1 MAGTAGPY
9 PIGGETVSVTPHFR
23 MMGGYGPSQ
32 ATALRR
38 IEHALGRDGFRQ
50 LATVA
55 GRVTSG
61 KGTPDEIRKLTQA
74 LIDQGAVGAF
84 VTGSEEAAI
93 RKMMWAHGIGMDCS
107 GYVFQAFLATRAGAA
122 GTPASPATY
131 AIGSLESHQLPS
143 RGLRKVAPSEARAG
157 DLFILA
163 GDPGHKTIV
172 YSNREW
178 VTGDRKLSVGG
189 RVIPETFLRAG
200 FPEGYPATLRAVEVD
215 SSWGAGEAGHPE
227 AGVKRELWVQNQANG
242 LWGYWDN
249 DGAFRVSS
257 GPYDHPIDGVYRGK
271 DEP

>member
-1 MAGTAGPY
+1 MFLPARARTGLPPGATR
-9 PIGGETVSVTPHFR
+9 PHPGAVR
-23 MMGGYGPSQ
+23 S
-32 ATALRR
+32 L
-38 IEHALGRDGFRQ
+38 
-50 LATVA
+50 VA
-55 GRVTSG
+55 GVS
-61 KGTPDEIRKLTQA
+61 KPKLA
-74 LIDQGAVGAF
+74 PR
-84 VTGSEEAAI
+84 SEAAV
-93 RKMMWAHGIGMDCS
+93 RRRLDR
-107 GYVFQAFLATRAGAA
+107 L
-122 GTPASPATY
+122 
-131 AIGSLESHQLPS
+131 
-143 RGLRKVAPSEARAG
+143 
-157 DLFILA
+157 
-163 GDPGHKTIV
+163 TIV

-189 RVIPETFLRAG
+189 RVISETFLRAG